1 MLLEILLPES
11 FYWYLLT
18 HCFIMSHI
26 LKILHVYY
34 VSYLTIAYL
43 VTVSLWTAFV
53 NRDMV
58 RVNWLVVGG
67 WEMYS
72 MLLEK
77 GLIQACQDV

>member
-1 MLLEILLPES
+1 MRLWLNCVLLGFVYKHSNNMLLEILLPES

-43 VTVSLWTAFV
+43 VTVSL
-53 NRDMV
+53 
-58 RVNWLVVGG
+58 
-67 WEMYS
+67 
-72 MLLEK
+72 
-77 GLIQACQDV
+77 